1 MACKEC
7 KVNNCKELRKN
18 CWSAYIAM
26 TQKKLETA
34 IHTHFGKN
42 LALTIDTW

>member
-1 MACKEC
+1 
-7 KVNNCKELRKN
+7 
-18 CWSAYIAM
+18 M

-42 LALTIDTW
+42 LALTKDAWQQQGMYYVVTALLDVAQQPNLCT